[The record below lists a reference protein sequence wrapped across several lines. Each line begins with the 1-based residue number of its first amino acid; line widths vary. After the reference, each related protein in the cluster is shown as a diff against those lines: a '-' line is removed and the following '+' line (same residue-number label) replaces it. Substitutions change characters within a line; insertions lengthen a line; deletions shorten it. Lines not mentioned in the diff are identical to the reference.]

1 MDTAQRWD
9 RTGSYVKGRSNTN
22 TTGCKYF
29 EFETCELCE
38 GLILWGFRTSAHRP
52 DGREMTTGLGKATT
66 RQPEILEDPYAA
78 KWFGFECLI
87 LRCGRTRQ
95 TGQDIDQMA
104 GVEDRSGASRPPS
117 PILSRVVNQRE
128 NNGRL
133 GEFQV
138 SSLFPADYLGS
149 VWEVPSVF
157 SESIPILLKSMYLF
171 DSGISPSDSF
181 SKYWN
186 MQKLVCRFNFLW
198 IASCIQC
205 SAQLVFLVFLQSHV
219 KLH

>member
-1 MDTAQRWD
+1 
-9 RTGSYVKGRSNTN
+9 
-22 TTGCKYF
+22 
-29 EFETCELCE
+29 
-38 GLILWGFRTSAHRP
+38 
-52 DGREMTTGLGKATT
+52 MTTGLGKATT

-149 VWEVPSVF
+149 V
-157 SESIPILLKSMYLF
+157 
-171 DSGISPSDSF
+171 
-181 SKYWN
+181 
-186 MQKLVCRFNFLW
+186 
-198 IASCIQC
+198 
-205 SAQLVFLVFLQSHV
+205 
-219 KLH
+219 

>member
-1 MDTAQRWD
+1 M
-9 RTGSYVKGRSNTN
+9 S
-22 TTGCKYF
+22 
-29 EFETCELCE
+29 CE

-52 DGREMTTGLGKATT
+52 DGKELTTGLGEPNS
-66 RQPEILEDPYAA
+66 QPEILEDPYVA

-149 VWEVPSVF
+149 V
-157 SESIPILLKSMYLF
+157 
-171 DSGISPSDSF
+171 
-181 SKYWN
+181 
-186 MQKLVCRFNFLW
+186 
-198 IASCIQC
+198 
-205 SAQLVFLVFLQSHV
+205 
-219 KLH
+219 

>member
-1 MDTAQRWD
+1 
-9 RTGSYVKGRSNTN
+9 
-22 TTGCKYF
+22 
-29 EFETCELCE
+29 
-38 GLILWGFRTSAHRP
+38 
-52 DGREMTTGLGKATT
+52 MTTGLGKATT
-66 RQPEILEDPYAA
+66 RQPEILEDPYVA

-157 SESIPILLKSMYLF
+157 SESIPILWRVYLF

-198 IASCIQC
+198 IASCIQY
-205 SAQLVFLVFLQSHV
+205 SAQLVFRVFLQSHV

>member
-1 MDTAQRWD
+1 MRSL
-9 RTGSYVKGRSNTN
+9 GSAKVSWREWTLYKDETEQDLVKGRSNTK
-22 TTGCKYF
+22 TKCCKYF
-29 EFETCELCE
+29 EFETCELWRSH
-38 GLILWGFRTSAHRP
+38 IVGFQDISTQTRGQELTS
-52 DGREMTTGLGKATT
+52 GLGKANS
-66 RQPEILEDPYAA
+66 QPEILEDPYVA
-78 KWFGFECLI
+78 KWFGFECLL

-149 VWEVPSVF
+149 VWEVPSV
-157 SESIPILLKSMYLF
+157 YLF
-171 DSGISPSDSF
+171 DCGISTSDSF
-181 SKYWN
+181 
-186 MQKLVCRFNFLW
+186 L
-198 IASCIQC
+198 
-205 SAQLVFLVFLQSHV
+205 
-219 KLH
+219 

>member
-1 MDTAQRWD
+1 MRQNRILC
-9 RTGSYVKGRSNTN
+9 KGNIEHQHHRF
-22 TTGCKYF
+22 KYF
-29 EFETCELCE
+29 ECETCELWRSH
-38 GLILWGFRTSAHRP
+38 IVGFQDISTQPRGQGADDWTGQSQISARNIR
-52 DGREMTTGLGKATT
+52 GRN
-66 RQPEILEDPYAA
+66 IYVA
-78 KWFGFECLI
+78 KWFGFEFLI

-157 SESIPILLKSMYLF
+157 SESIPILLKS
-171 DSGISPSDSF
+171 ISLTLEYHLLILF

-186 MQKLVCRFNFLW
+186 MQKLFVNSKLYSMLCSTCIPSFLA
-198 IASCIQC
+198 ISCEAPLTLAGQ
-205 SAQLVFLVFLQSHV
+205 
-219 KLH
+219 K

>member
-1 MDTAQRWD
+1 MGFQDISTQTR
-9 RTGSYVKGRSNTN
+9 GQ
-22 TTGCKYF
+22 
-29 EFETCELCE
+29 EL
-38 GLILWGFRTSAHRP
+38 TS
-52 DGREMTTGLGKATT
+52 GLGKANS
-66 RQPEILEDPYAA
+66 QPEILEDPYVA

-133 GEFQV
+133 REFQV

-149 VWEVPSVF
+149 V
-157 SESIPILLKSMYLF
+157 
-171 DSGISPSDSF
+171 
-181 SKYWN
+181 
-186 MQKLVCRFNFLW
+186 
-198 IASCIQC
+198 
-205 SAQLVFLVFLQSHV
+205 
-219 KLH
+219 